1 MISGG
6 YVQQFS
12 PDFSRELTGIN
23 RKLNYDELSLIS
35 LIVQFNSDLKCDYWG
50 TKLGRQ

>member
-12 PDFSRELTGIN
+12 PDFSRKLTGIN
-23 RKLNYDELSLIS
+23 RKLKYDERSLTS
-35 LIVQFNSDLKCDYWG
+35 SIVQFNSDLKCDYWG

>member
-23 RKLNYDELSLIS
+23 RRLNYDELSLIS
-35 LIVQFNSDLKCDYWG
+35 LIVQFNSDQKCDYWG
-50 TKLGRQ
+50 AKLGRQ